1 MSWREVWE
9 SHGGRIAGVSF
20 GVILGL
26 IYLISGFWDMLFF
39 ALVVFIG
46 YTLGKRKD
54 DHAQSPMVRWQ
65 ELVEWLSGR
74 WRPFK

>member
-1 MSWREVWE
+1 MSWKEVWE
-9 SHGGRIAGVSF
+9 SHGGRIAGVTF
-20 GVILGL
+20 GIGLGM
-26 IYLISGFWDMLFF
+26 IYLFCGFWDMLFF

-54 DHAQSPMVRWQ
+54 NAQAPLFQWQ
-65 ELVEWLSGR
+65 ELIARLSDR

>member
-1 MSWREVWE
+1 MLWKAVWE
-9 SHGGRIAGVSF
+9 SHGGRIAGVTF
-20 GVILGL
+20 GVVLGL

-54 DHAQSPMVRWQ
+54 TTQPPLFQWQ
-65 ELVEWLSGR
+65 ELVGRLSGR

>member
-1 MSWREVWE
+1 MSWKEVWE
-9 SHGGRIAGVSF
+9 SHGGRIAGVTF
-20 GVILGL
+20 GIFLGL

-54 DHAQSPMVRWQ
+54 LAEAPLFQWQ
-65 ELVEWLSGR
+65 ELSQWLSSR

>member
-1 MSWREVWE
+1 MPWKEVWE
-9 SHGGRIAGVSF
+9 SHGGRITGVAF
-20 GVILGL
+20 GIFLGL

-46 YTLGKRKD
+46 YTLGNRKD
-54 DHAQSPMVRWQ
+54 NAQAPLFQWQ
-65 ELVEWLSGR
+65 EFAQRLSGR

>member
-1 MSWREVWE
+1 MFWKAIWE
-9 SHGGRIAGVSF
+9 SHGGRIAGVTF
-20 GVILGL
+20 GVVLGL

-46 YTLGKRKD
+46 YTLGQRKD
-54 DHAQSPMVRWQ
+54 TAQPPLFQWQ
-65 ELVEWLSGR
+65 ELVQRLSGR

>member
-1 MSWREVWE
+1 MPWREVWG
-9 SHGGRIAGVSF
+9 SHGGRIAGVAF
-20 GVILGL
+20 GAVLGL
-26 IYLISGFWDMLFF
+26 IYLFSGFWDMLFF

-54 DHAQSPMVRWQ
+54 TAQGPLFQWQ
-65 ELVEWLSGR
+65 ELAAWLSGV

>member
-1 MSWREVWE
+1 MFWKEVWE
-9 SHGGRIAGVSF
+9 SHGGRIAGVAF
-20 GVILGL
+20 GFILGL

-46 YTLGKRKD
+46 YTLGRRKD
-54 DHAQSPMVRWQ
+54 EGRSGSPGWR
-65 ELVEWLSGR
+65 ELLDRLSAG

>member
-1 MSWREVWE
+1 MLWKEMWE
-9 SHGGRIAGVSF
+9 SHRGRIVGSLCGVLF
-20 GVILGL
+20 GI

-46 YTLGKRKD
+46 YTFGKRKD
-54 DHAQSPMVRWQ
+54 LHQGSLIHFREAMQ
-65 ELVEWLSGR
+65 WLSER

>member
-9 SHGGRIAGVSF
+9 SHGGRIAGVAF
-20 GVILGL
+20 GFILGL
-26 IYLISGFWDMLFF
+26 IYLIVGFWDMLFF

-46 YTLGKRKD
+46 YKLGKRKD
-54 DHAQSPMVRWQ
+54 YPQPPAFQWKD
-65 ELVEWLSGR
+65 LVSNLSER

>member
-1 MSWREVWE
+1 MPWKELWG
-9 SHGGRIAGVSF
+9 SHGGRITGVAF
-20 GVILGL
+20 GFILGI

-46 YTLGKRKD
+46 YTLGRRKD
-54 DHAQSPMVRWQ
+54 SAEASPFNWR
-65 ELVEWLSGR
+65 ELAARLSET

>member
-1 MSWREVWE
+1 MLWKEIWE
-9 SHGGRIAGVSF
+9 RYAGRITGTAF
-20 GVILGL
+20 GAVLGL

-54 DHAQSPMVRWQ
+54 AALPSLFQW
-65 ELVEWLSGR
+65 EEWASKLSGR

>member
-1 MSWREVWE
+1 MSWKEVWG
-9 SHGGRIAGVSF
+9 SHGGRIAGVAF
-20 GVILGL
+20 GILLGL

-54 DHAQSPMVRWQ
+54 NAQVPLIQWQ
-65 ELVEWLSGR
+65 DWVQRLSAR

>member
-1 MSWREVWE
+1 MSWKELWG
-9 SHGGRIAGVSF
+9 SHGGRIAGVTF
-20 GVILGL
+20 GIVLGL

-46 YTLGKRKD
+46 YTLGNRKD
-54 DHAQSPMVRWQ
+54 KAQAPLFQWR
-65 ELVEWLSGR
+65 ELVARLSDR

>member
-1 MSWREVWE
+1 MSWKEVWE
-9 SHGGRIAGVSF
+9 SHGGRIAGVAF
-20 GVILGL
+20 GILLGL

-54 DHAQSPMVRWQ
+54 DRVQAPLLPWQ
-65 ELVEWLSGR
+65 DLLARLSDR
-74 WRPFK
+74 WRLFK

>member
-1 MSWREVWE
+1 MLWKEMWE
-9 SHGGRIAGVSF
+9 SHRGRIVGSIAGVLF
-20 GVILGL
+20 GI

-46 YTLGKRKD
+46 YVFGRRKD
-54 DHAQSPMVRWQ
+54 LQQGSLSQWKETVQ
-65 ELVEWLSGR
+65 WLSEK

>member
-1 MSWREVWE
+1 MSWKEVWG
-9 SHGGRIAGVSF
+9 SHGGRIAGVAF
-20 GVILGL
+20 GIFLGL
-26 IYLISGFWDMLFF
+26 IYLLSGFWDMLFF

-54 DHAQSPMVRWQ
+54 HAQAPLFQWQ
-65 ELVEWLSGR
+65 EFVQWLSGR